1 MICKKLLIQLYKK
14 LLDLK
19 ENVMLDLRINNCER
33 DCLEVKK
40 LLISKK
46 LFLRVYEL
54 KKKLRHLIHSDSKK
68 GNVKRNLSA
77 CIVEKFS
84 RYDIIRTLEENE
96 QRIDFRPI
104 DIVYETAKHF
114 KQNNNGFLPL
124 KYTLYIEQQIP

>member
-1 MICKKLLIQLYKK
+1 MICKNLLIQLYKK

-68 GNVKRNLSA
+68 SNVKRNLSA

-84 RYDIIRTLEENE
+84 RYDIIRTLEENK

-104 DIVYETAKHF
+104 DIVYETAKPF

>member
-1 MICKKLLIQLYKK
+1 
-14 LLDLK
+14 
-19 ENVMLDLRINNCER
+19 MLDLRTNER
-33 DCLEVKK
+33 DCLEVNK
-40 LLISKK
+40 LLISEK
-46 LFLRVYEL
+46 LFLRFYEL

-68 GNVKRNLSA
+68 SNVKRNLSA

-84 RYDIIRTLEENE
+84 RYDIIRTLQENK

-104 DIVYETAKHF
+104 EIVYETAKHF